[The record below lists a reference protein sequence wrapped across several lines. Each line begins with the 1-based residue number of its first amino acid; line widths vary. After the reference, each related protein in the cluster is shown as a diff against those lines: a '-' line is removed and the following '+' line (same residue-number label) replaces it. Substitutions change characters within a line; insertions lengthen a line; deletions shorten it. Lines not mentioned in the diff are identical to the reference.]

1 MYVKLMP
8 EAAHLFAQIF
18 DGFGFTIFAL
28 KSMVAIL
35 SPTAKNLYRLFGT
48 VSMYMGGMLHVRQH
62 GKKKSGHLI
71 NLLTSCVKKGIV

>member
-1 MYVKLMP
+1 MP

-18 DGFGFTIFAL
+18 DGLGFTIFAL
-28 KSMVAIL
+28 KSMVTIP
-35 SPTAKNLYRLFGT
+35 SPTAKICIVFFGT
-48 VSMYMGGMLHVRQH
+48 VSMYMVGMLHVRQH